1 MNFLKVINI
10 IFPIFNLLHVNVL
23 LIIMEKNN
31 LGKFD
36 VRSDKGIFVGYS
48 MHNKAY
54 KVYNKLKM
62 NIEESVHAIFYEFN
76 DGKLSDSL
84 VQDVNLSK
92 HRADEEW
99 EPRKASTSNANSQ
112 EQPLTLNQQEDL
124 PPTR

>member
-1 MNFLKVINI
+1 
-10 IFPIFNLLHVNVL
+10 
-23 LIIMEKNN
+23 MEKNN

-48 MHNKAY
+48 MHSKAY

-92 HRADEEW
+92 HRDDEE
-99 EPRKASTSNANSQ
+99 
-112 EQPLTLNQQEDL
+112 
-124 PPTR
+124 